1 MSQNVQMFVINSS
14 SDVHISCISVSNL
27 TEIFYNFILCHLE
40 SFLDISSTFALF
52 HQFECVYLSY
62 LLLKCSLHDRYYQLH
77 HFTDV
82 LPISFSRSSPS
93 SFRRLWSIH
102 SFCWA
107 LSYRLFNLW
116 LAFLSLVIIL
126 CCFDFIAHW
135 SIICLV
141 CVLLR
146 CF

>member
-62 LLLKCSLHDRYYQLH
+62 LLLKCSLNGIYHNYINSQIFFQS
-77 HFTDV
+77 HFRD
-82 LPISFSRSSPS
+82 LPLPRFEDFGAFTVFVGLSATGSSISG
-93 SFRRLWSIH
+93 L
-102 SFCWA
+102 
-107 LSYRLFNLW
+107 LS
-116 LAFLSLVIIL
+116 
-126 CCFDFIAHW
+126 
-135 SIICLV
+135 
-141 CVLLR
+141 
-146 CF
+146 